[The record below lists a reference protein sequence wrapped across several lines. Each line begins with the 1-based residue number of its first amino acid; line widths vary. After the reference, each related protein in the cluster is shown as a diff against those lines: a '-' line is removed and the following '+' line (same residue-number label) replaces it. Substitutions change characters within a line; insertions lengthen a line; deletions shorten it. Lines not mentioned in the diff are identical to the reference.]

1 MSAQASPNTA
11 PSTSAPPAIVM
22 RGIQKHFGPVW
33 ANRDID
39 LTVDKASIHGIIGEN
54 GAGKSTLMS
63 VLYGFYQA
71 DDGTIA
77 IDGKEVKIANSTQA
91 IALGVELNQQLS
103 SIGHILASTE
113 VEQKLAA

>member
-39 LTVDKASIHGIIGEN
+39 LTVDKASIHGIIGDN
-54 GAGKSTLMS
+54 GASKPTLTS
-63 VLYGFYQA
+63 VPYG
-71 DDGTIA
+71 
-77 IDGKEVKIANSTQA
+77 
-91 IALGVELNQQLS
+91 L
-103 SIGHILASTE
+103 
-113 VEQKLAA
+113 